1 MEMNRRK
8 TKAKRRRRPLHWSKR
23 RLDNHYKEFRQRQR
37 ANWSQL
43 VPEITFVL
51 LKCRA
56 TRERAHVGEIATEAV
71 ATYPGMFETY
81 FNGRKI
87 PDYSLILLTL
97 DQAKKRDWGYA
108 AGDWFK
114 GWRLTQKGASFA
126 RDVQRRRD
134 ELMRAK
140 IRLAA

>member
-1 MEMNRRK
+1 MNRRK
-8 TKAKRRRRPLHWSKR
+8 TKAKRRRRSPHWSKR
-23 RLDNHYKEFRQRQR
+23 HLDNHYEEFRQRQR
-37 ANWSQL
+37 ANWSEL

-56 TRERAHVGEIATEAV
+56 VYERAHIREIANEAV
-71 ATYPGMFETY
+71 TTYPGTFETY

-97 DQAKKRDWGYA
+97 TQANKREWGFI
-108 AGDWFK
+108 AGNWFK
-114 GWRLTQKGASFA
+114 GWKLTKKGAAFS

-134 ELMRAK
+134 MRVQQ
-140 IRLAA
+140 RLAA